1 MGNELDLFDVE
12 SIKDE
17 IKEEENMT
25 EEQDMMPAHGSDDW
39 NDYVMSKFK
48 DNEQFPSHD
57 PVDNNLK
64 YNRCSA
70 GAIWVCGRKD
80 LYRFTA
86 DNSS

>member
-25 EEQDMMPAHGSDDW
+25 EEQDMMPAYGSDDW

-48 DNEQFPSHD
+48 DLSLIH
-57 PVDNNLK
+57 
-64 YNRCSA
+64 
-70 GAIWVCGRKD
+70 I
-80 LYRFTA
+80 
-86 DNSS
+86 